1 MTDLPRRLLQL
12 GYTQLFERLDDD
24 ELRALWAE
32 AGVPSEL
39 RALALDQRADLEAR
53 FLAAEIVLSRGPD
66 MFSADE
72 RSELGSLYAQALR
85 SQLPGVANEWAFP
98 FGSLGLAGE
107 HVVGLGTA
115 AVPALATLLD
125 DTTPLR
131 YEGSKDAM
139 VAESYR
145 YRVKDLAAQLVAAI
159 LGLPYPRNPEPP
171 ARDAVIVDL
180 AGRLR

>member
-1 MTDLPRRLLQL
+1 MTSSVPVGGIGRA
-12 GYTQLFERLDDD
+12 G
-24 ELRALWAE
+24 ELH
-32 AGVPSEL
+32 
-39 RALALDQRADLEAR
+39 ALALDQRADLGAR
-53 FLAAEIVLSRGPD
+53 FLAAETVLCCGPD

-72 RSELGSLYAQALR
+72 RGEVGSLYARALR

-125 DTTPLR
+125 DAAPIR

-139 VAESYR
+139 VAESYQ
-145 YRVKDLAAQLVAAI
+145 YRVKDLAAQLIAAI
-159 LGLPYPRNPEPP
+159 LGLPYPRSSGRL

-180 AGRLR
+180 AGRLQ